1 MKRNF
6 YFFISISGII
16 SPTLELGSCLA
27 GVFEKISLAY
37 NSQMLELF
45 NIPKDKKITGA
56 VIVGYPKYNYPRLVD
71 RNPLEV
77 TFYQS
82 RI

>member
-1 MKRNF
+1 MNEAIKLIIEKLASNELLNKRF
-6 YFFISISGII
+6 HHYIQS
-16 SPTLELGSCLA
+16 
-27 GVFEKISLAY
+27 Y
-37 NSQMLELF
+37 H
-45 NIPKDKKITGA
+45 
-56 VIVGYPKYNYPRLVD
+56 IVGYPKYNYPRLVD

>member
-1 MKRNF
+1 MF
-6 YFFISISGII
+6 
-16 SPTLELGSCLA
+16 
-27 GVFEKISLAY
+27 
-37 NSQMLELF
+37 ELF

-56 VIVGYPKYNYPRLVD
+56 VIVGYPKYNYPRLVN

>member
-1 MKRNF
+1 
-6 YFFISISGII
+6 
-16 SPTLELGSCLA
+16 
-27 GVFEKISLAY
+27 
-37 NSQMLELF
+37 MLELF
-45 NIPKDKKITGA
+45 NIPKGKKITAA
-56 VIVGYPKYNYPRLVD
+56 VIVAYGKYNYPRLVD

>member
-1 MKRNF
+1 MKRKF
-6 YFFISISGII
+6 YFFISISRII
-16 SPTLELGSCLA
+16 SPILELGSCLA
-27 GVFEKISLAY
+27 GVFENISLAY

-45 NIPKDKKITGA
+45 NIPKGKKITA
-56 VIVGYPKYNYPRLVD
+56 SVIVAYAKYNYPRLVD

>member
-1 MKRNF
+1 
-6 YFFISISGII
+6 
-16 SPTLELGSCLA
+16 
-27 GVFEKISLAY
+27 
-37 NSQMLELF
+37 MLELF

-56 VIVGYPKYNYPRLVD
+56 VIVGYPKYNYPRLVN